1 MYSSSPSFIFP
12 RVLFLILDLIALGIA
27 IARRQEH
34 PRLSLWAGIY
44 FTVQAIL
51 MAVDLGINSYVLQT
65 DYSKIS
71 VSVQW
76 MLFTLINLCTTS
88 IDVMATILLL
98 YIIFGWRDEKNP
110 LMIFKP

>member
-12 RVLFLILDLIALGIA
+12 KVLFLILDLIALGIA

-34 PRLSLWAGIY
+34 PQLSLWAGIY

-51 MAVDLGINSYVLQT
+51 MAIELGINSFVLQT
-65 DYSKIS
+65 DYSNIS
-71 VSVQW
+71 VSAQW
-76 MLFTLINLCTTS
+76 MFLTLINLCTTA
-88 IDVMATILLL
+88 IHIVATILLL

>member
-12 RVLFLILDLIALGIA
+12 RVLFLVLDLIAVGIA

-65 DYSKIS
+65 DYSTIS
-71 VSVQW
+71 VSAQW
-76 MLFTLINLCTTS
+76 MLLTLINLCTTS
-88 IDVMATILLL
+88 INIVATVLLL
-98 YIIFGWRDEKNP
+98 YIIFGWRDEKKSS
-110 LMIFKP
+110 MIFKS